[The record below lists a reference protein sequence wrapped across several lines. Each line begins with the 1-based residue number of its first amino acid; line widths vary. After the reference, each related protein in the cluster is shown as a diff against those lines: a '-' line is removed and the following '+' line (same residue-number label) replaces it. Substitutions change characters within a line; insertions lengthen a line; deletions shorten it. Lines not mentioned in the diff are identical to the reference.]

1 MATRKLRRF
10 GNGGGVREGQ
20 NANIDDETRARAR
33 KFVEDADTPKPAVAG
48 RAAPKQRVVSKKEL
62 EDSGLSLRDFLNKE
76 RGLTR
81 RGESAPAKAKPKA
94 DTRDSSNEGRGREMS
109 KEQQFKFAD
118 EQARTPEGV
127 ARRKQMEKDQ
137 AIERVTP
144 ETALLPGG
152 SLKVLHNAAKK
163 LAGMGAKKAAESG
176 GSRAVS
182 TAVDDGVTFLG
193 KSGRRQVGGFDEV
206 GSSGARQLG
215 DNATRQL
222 PAPPKQI
229 SGPSKAEL
237 VAKNRAARA
246 DKRRAE
252 MGEENASRHGLDP
265 KSSDYADKAKAV
277 RDNLGGDDFSLGMK
291 RGGKVMSKP
300 VKMAAGGAV
309 KGWGMAR
316 GARKAQMR

>member
-10 GNGGGVREGQ
+10 GDGGGVREGQ

-33 KFVEDADTPKPAVAG
+33 KFVEDADTPKPAAAG

-94 DTRDSSNEGRGREMS
+94 DTSDFSNEGRGQS
-109 KEQQFKFAD
+109 GKGKSNVDQIPLDAP
-118 EQARTPEGV
+118 RTPVKG
-127 ARRKQMEKDQ
+127 EKADSTELGRNIGN
-137 AIERVTP
+137 ALNATP
-144 ETALLPGG
+144 GIQVVGRMG
-152 SLKVLHNAAKK
+152 SAAK
-163 LAGMGAKKAAESG
+163 AAQKA